1 MLIILGMLLCYCVD
15 HLHPFISFLPSY
27 NILPPENIYN
37 VSYPYG
43 GETSRNLIPY
53 ITFPLP
59 DITNGYNS
67 LLDLSTQHIT
77 TFGLPVKDQSNLL
90 H

>member
-1 MLIILGMLLCYCVD
+1 MLLCWFID
-15 HLHPFISFLPSY
+15 HFSNDINFNSY

-43 GETSRNLIPY
+43 GETSRNRIPY

-59 DITNGYNS
+59 DITNGYGS

-77 TFGLPVKDQSNLL
+77 TFGLARKGSIPLTPISR
-90 H
+90 

>member
-1 MLIILGMLLCYCVD
+1 MGSLF
-15 HLHPFISFLPSY
+15 HLYKSFASY

-77 TFGLPVKDQSNLL
+77 TFGLPVKESINTYV